1 MGKLKLIAKSYLLGD
16 TFAVLSVFVITL
28 TAIVFSGDFSFII
41 SSLLKLGFSSFRL
54 LSKENEQILKIVL
67 SSVGIILFIIITPP
81 LKLGVERWFFFR
93 AAGEDT
99 KIKDLFRYFIPSL
112 FLRAQMGF
120 WYATVIKSAV
130 FIFFLFPSLC
140 IFGVLY
146 SSTLVGEASLAILF
160 SLFVTDVILL
170 LIGLSFYF
178 IYSANW
184 FMYYYIIVANET
196 IKLSKAY
203 KYSEGL
209 MKKSN
214 MRVCT
219 FKLSFAPWWLLCA
232 FIFPTFYVWGYYK
245 QSMAVLAYRNEYLK

>member
-41 SSLLKLGFSSFRL
+41 TSLLELAFSNFRSL
-54 LSKENEQILKIVL
+54 TGEKEQMLKIIL
-67 SSVGIILFIIITPP
+67 SVVGIVLFIIITPP

-93 AAGEDT
+93 AAGEKT
-99 KIKDLFRYFIPSL
+99 TVKDVFRYFGISL
-112 FLRAQMGF
+112 FLRGQMSF
-120 WYATVIKSAV
+120 WYASIIKSAV
-130 FIFFLFPSLC
+130 FIFFQFPALC
-140 IFGVLY
+140 VLGVLY
-146 SSTLVGEASLAILF
+146 SSAFVGEASFAILL
-160 SLFVTDVILL
+160 SLFITGVILS

-178 IYSANW
+178 LYSENW

-209 MKKSN
+209 MKKSHV
-214 MRVCT
+214 RVCA
-219 FKLSFAPWWLLCA
+219 FKLSFAPWWLLCI
-232 FIFPTFYVWGYYK
+232 FIFPAFYVWGYYK